1 MNREKIDKLIEMSM
15 HKREKLGI
23 PIFPWEDSRK
33 SFFSI
38 KREGVEKILRVNAT
52 NTVEP
57 CILKCVFK
65 GKNYYFGAG
74 ATSEKLTANMMA
86 NGKWYVYTWDN
97 C

>member
-1 MNREKIDKLIEMSM
+1 MNRRKIDKIIAMSVA
-15 HKREKLGI
+15 HREKLGI
-23 PIFPWEDSRK
+23 PVFEWEDSRK

-38 KREGVEKILRVNAT
+38 KKQVAYKLLKRNETQPAELS
-52 NTVEP
+52 
-57 CILKCVFK
+57 ILKCEFN
-65 GKNYYFGAG
+65 GETYYFGAG